1 MASESRSMDIVD
13 AGDTE
18 EFAEQFEGADVLEP
32 KQVIEGVDKLFALG
46 AEDLVEYFFVVIA
59 DDLR

>member
-1 MASESRSMDIVD
+1 MDIVD